1 MCLFNKLFMVLGNGG
16 SPINK
21 TDTVPALKNLTVW
34 EGRQT
39 PSCDLHTF
47 THLSQAFVLYL
58 HKHQNREYVFSK

>member
-39 PSCDLHTF
+39 PSCDFHAF
-47 THLSQAFVLYL
+47 EPGIRVVFAQAP
-58 HKHQNREYVFSK
+58 KQRIRVF